1 MSKVQDLNLTF
12 SGCGFLG
19 IYHIGVMSCLKQ
31 NATSLLGRVKCFGGA
46 SAGAFAAVGLVMNL
60 DVSDIVES
68 VLRLGKR
75 ANSLSLGPFH
85 PSFQIV
91 KTVRKA
97 FDQMLPDN
105 AHEIAT
111 GRLHISLSQV
121 TLTGFKNVI
130 ISEFYSKEDLIEAL
144 VASSYV
150 PVFSGMFP
158 AVYRGKYYVDGGIS
172 DNLPQH
178 FKEGE
183 TITVSPF
190 SGEHDICP
198 KDVSSN
204 EFHIELRNTSMQF
217 TGSNI
222 WRLSH
227 ALWPP
232 SQEVLID
239 ICRQGYRDTLR
250 FLTEHYPDTL
260 MLESLT
266 TASMVFDI
274 LPLHSSSPSYCQGS
288 SIIQGASQSSDLS
301 FNDNNL
307 SCDYKETGLCLAP
320 GSHWAE
326 TELEEGESKLS
337 MILLDANKSATEAEL
352 WSCYFLRKSC
362 HILDLLARPCIIT
375 FKQILVML
383 KIILQALI
391 KIEKTG
397 CKYFDNML
405 SVVSTMLQTYED
417 KHQVTIHWKSKSFMN
432 LTEES
437 TDVGESSLIL
447 YDQTQKVISDAMEG
461 LSTVYQNEPSI
472 LVNEF
477 QEGFDENMDATEHP
491 VDNS

>member
-1 MSKVQDLNLTF
+1 
-12 SGCGFLG
+12 
-19 IYHIGVMSCLKQ
+19 
-31 NATSLLGRVKCFGGA
+31 
-46 SAGAFAAVGLVMNL
+46 
-60 DVSDIVES
+60 
-68 VLRLGKR
+68 
-75 ANSLSLGPFH
+75 
-85 PSFQIV
+85 
-91 KTVRKA
+91 
-97 FDQMLPDN
+97 
-105 AHEIAT
+105 
-111 GRLHISLSQV
+111 
-121 TLTGFKNVI
+121 
-130 ISEFYSKEDLIEAL
+130 
-144 VASSYV
+144 
-150 PVFSGMFP
+150 
-158 AVYRGKYYVDGGIS
+158 
-172 DNLPQH
+172 
-178 FKEGE
+178 
-183 TITVSPF
+183 
-190 SGEHDICP
+190 
-198 KDVSSN
+198 
-204 EFHIELRNTSMQF
+204 
-217 TGSNI
+217 
-222 WRLSH
+222 
-227 ALWPP
+227 
-232 SQEVLID
+232 
-239 ICRQGYRDTLR
+239 
-250 FLTEHYPDTL
+250 

-477 QEGFDENMDATEHP
+477 QEGFDENMDTTEHP
-491 VDNS
+491 IDNSQTSKELRDKDDDRGTPLSL